1 MLDLVISGLV
11 QTKMRYKKIKDLVEE
26 VLKPSVDFIKKSRN
40 RSNMPYKEMG
50 DVLAV
55 FFPKTKH
62 AGRGKGFFKHVF
74 AIHFGKKKLALKM
87 GRRRKDIRKDYTTYR
102 QLCKRAGTN
111 KANHNFAKIYWE
123 SELFM
128 LQKYGKNVAVPTRE
142 LKRLKCFGERYGLK
156 DIREANIMKFG
167 RAFKIIDAERR

>member
-1 MLDLVISGLV
+1 MG
-11 QTKMRYKKIKDLVEE
+11 YKKIKGIVEE
-26 VLKPSVDFIKKSRN
+26 VLKPFVDFIKKSRN

-111 KANHNFAKIYWE
+111 KANHNFAKIYSE
-123 SELFM
+123 SDLFM
-128 LQKYGKNVAVPTRE
+128 LQTYSHHPPVHPTT
-142 LKRLKCFGERYGLK
+142 L
-156 DIREANIMKFG
+156 
-167 RAFKIIDAERR
+167 